1 MPPATQSQAEF
12 DFLTLVMWNA
22 AGGVGGP
29 PAAEAAVYQA
39 MAALPGIS
47 VQQGV
52 TDEAGVQAISVSD
65 DGYDQLL
72 LDPKTY
78 QVLGLRQLNR
88 GTASIPLTIQDLPA
102 KYRNAKVWAALPK
115 AEKAKLIAQA
125 QQKLAKTWP
134 AKGAVMESLAY
145 VKVAEVNAPGDR

>member
-1 MPPATQSQAEF
+1 MT
-12 DFLTLVMWNA
+12 
-22 AGGVGGP
+22 
-29 PAAEAAVYQA
+29 
-39 MAALPGIS
+39 
-47 VQQGV
+47 
-52 TDEAGVQAISVSD
+52 
-65 DGYDQLL
+65 GYDQLL

-102 KYRNAKVWAALPK
+102 KYRNAKVWAALSK
-115 AEKAKLIAQA
+115 AERAKVIAQA

-145 VKVAEVNAPGDR
+145 AKVAEVNAPGDR